1 MAIYRD
7 GGQQHPSEPVSDEA
21 AGRHTV
27 TDASRIR
34 LRRVLIRAQE
44 SDRFAVIR
52 WGGTTRI
59 STREAGI
66 AAIRA
71 MAGKLTIAQIKDK
84 LAARY
89 RKQTAAV
96 DLSALVTALAAADL
110 IQSIDGRAAPSRK
123 PPSIRSLRKFLFHFY
138 IKEPLLRF
146 GARALPFQASLRLC
160 FEVIRIDMGTSLDK
174 KAGRALERLLEL
186 PGGRSDSTAQFR
198 REHLRHLIW
207 NMAEPEAIVRSSP
220 AAIDRWMD
228 RHVAIEGREHL
239 DQGLARGRGV
249 IFSPFHF
256 GSTMLNAIAL
266 VREGYCSTLVAVPQ
280 GPLDAD
286 SRENRFGAY
295 QNSRPGRGK
304 CRLVKDFS
312 LASYRAIVAAL
323 GQGEIVIWMAD
334 VFAERPELSGT
345 PATAEDALQQARLD
359 HLRIRAARSVL
370 PQSRMTVAFRGG
382 AVYMNEW
389 IGAFAQATGAA
400 VVPGAVIRDG
410 ANVRLVLRPA
420 IVPDPAAGVNAADQV
435 NEQLFRE
442 LDRMVLEYPA
452 QWFGWHHLRMA
463 SAQDASGG
471 ERSRRVWRPAVG
483 VQRLTHAE

>member
-96 DLSALVTALAAADL
+96 DLSALVAALAAADL

-186 PGGRSDSTAQFR
+186 PGGVRGIDMGTSLDKKAGRALERLLELPGGRSDSTAQFR

-228 RHVAIEGREHL
+228 RHVAIEGREHR
-239 DQGLARGRGV
+239 DRGLARGRGV

-266 VREGYCSTLVAVPQ
+266 VREGYCSTLGA
-280 GPLDAD
+280 G
-286 SRENRFGAY
+286 SRKGARGRA
-295 QNSRPGRGK
+295 SRG
-304 CRLVKDFS
+304 
-312 LASYRAIVAAL
+312 
-323 GQGEIVIWMAD
+323 
-334 VFAERPELSGT
+334 
-345 PATAEDALQQARLD
+345 
-359 HLRIRAARSVL
+359 
-370 PQSRMTVAFRGG
+370 
-382 AVYMNEW
+382 
-389 IGAFAQATGAA
+389 
-400 VVPGAVIRDG
+400 
-410 ANVRLVLRPA
+410 
-420 IVPDPAAGVNAADQV
+420 
-435 NEQLFRE
+435 
-442 LDRMVLEYPA
+442 
-452 QWFGWHHLRMA
+452 
-463 SAQDASGG
+463 
-471 ERSRRVWRPAVG
+471 
-483 VQRLTHAE
+483 